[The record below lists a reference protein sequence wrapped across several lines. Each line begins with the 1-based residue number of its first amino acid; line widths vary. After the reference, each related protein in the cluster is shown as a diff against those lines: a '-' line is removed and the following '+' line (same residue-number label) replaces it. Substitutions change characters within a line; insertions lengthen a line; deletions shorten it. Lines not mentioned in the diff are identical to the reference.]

1 MAGNLDTAVEGRG
14 AGGGLLAPEQRRRGF
29 GWRRLLVV
37 AGLGVLGALV
47 LSMRIAFS
55 PEPLL
60 LAMAPSAIG
69 LLVMLRRPRVGAI
82 WLGVSSLALLLF
94 SAPFLADALTHPES
108 VGDFIPLSIFTVSL
122 LVGTVAAVP
131 SFREGRDPAGASGL
145 PVAIAVGAG
154 AMIVAASVVGIV
166 AFLQTESVP
175 AQAGDIRVVT
185 EGLVFHPAGISAES
199 GEVSV
204 HVTNRDST
212 RHTFTIDQLGVDLN
226 VPPNSMQ
233 RVTFAAGPGTYR
245 FYCRP
250 HSPGMEGELVV
261 G

>member
-14 AGGGLLAPEQRRRGF
+14 AGGGLLAPEQRRRGL
-29 GWRRLLVV
+29 GWRRLQLI

-47 LSMRIAFS
+47 LSMRVVFS

-69 LLVMLRRPRVGAI
+69 LLVMLRWPRVGAI
-82 WLGVSSLALLLF
+82 CLGVSSLALLLF
-94 SAPFLADALTHPES
+94 SAPYLADALTHPES
-108 VGDFIPLSIFTVSL
+108 VGDFIPLSILTVSL

-131 SFREGRDPAGASGL
+131 SFREGRDPAGGSAL

-154 AMIVAASVVGIV
+154 AVLVAASVVGIV
-166 AFLQTESVP
+166 AVLRTESVP
-175 AQAGDIRVVT
+175 SQAGDIRVVT
-185 EGLVFHPAGISAES
+185 EGFVFHPPGISAVS

-212 RHTFTIDQLGVDLN
+212 RHTFTIDRLGVDLN
-226 VPPNSMQ
+226 VPPDGMQ

>member
-1 MAGNLDTAVEGRG
+1 
-14 AGGGLLAPEQRRRGF
+14 
-29 GWRRLLVV
+29 
-37 AGLGVLGALV
+37 
-47 LSMRIAFS
+47 MRIAFS

-233 RVTFAAGPGTYR
+233 RVIFAAGPGTYR